1 MQPFLIPTTEKGN
14 SKRTNTTWPL
24 CVPEAHL
31 RPSWAVQTAS
41 LCKQKS
47 IIQNIF
53 QLCVPV
59 LCHLG
64 LMSPY
69 TKPKC
74 LVIDSALCAL
84 HPHRL
89 DMFLLSFQPLVLRRT
104 HQLQQLRSARSVWRI
119 LPDEMNTVGAK
130 THSIIFTQGQSM
142 GEFLGH
148 DNDETPLLLRRY
160 HPPASI
166 VRAKFIG
173 KKKKL
178 SVLSLLSS
186 CFIIKR

>member
-1 MQPFLIPTTEKGN
+1 M
-14 SKRTNTTWPL
+14 
-24 CVPEAHL
+24 
-31 RPSWAVQTAS
+31 QTAS

-89 DMFLLSFQPLVLRRT
+89 DMFLLSFQPFGPWRGT
-104 HQLQQLRSARSVWRI
+104 HQLQQLRSERSCWKI

-160 HPPASI
+160 HPPAGI

-173 KKKKL
+173 KKKTLCSELALILLHHQK
-178 SVLSLLSS
+178 VIRFLSS
-186 CFIIKR
+186 YSLSKQEEQKTEMSQTCMCESSVILCG